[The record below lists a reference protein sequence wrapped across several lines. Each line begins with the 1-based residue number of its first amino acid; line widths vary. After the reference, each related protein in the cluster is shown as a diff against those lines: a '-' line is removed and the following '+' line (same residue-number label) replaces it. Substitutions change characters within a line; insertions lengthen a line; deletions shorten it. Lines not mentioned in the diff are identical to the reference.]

1 MRDLPPLNAL
11 RAFEVAAR
19 TGSFVQAGAE
29 LGVTAAAVSQ
39 QVKLL
44 EDHLGKQLFHRQGN
58 RITLTD
64 AGRTAYPRLEQALTD
79 IAEMTALVRESRGRA
94 RLVVSVLPSM
104 AELWLMPRLAGFR
117 ADGGIELRIED
128 DPVAFARDGVDLR
141 ITYGSVLYPDHR
153 VEVLFSDRIVPVAAP
168 GLVGPGGIAA
178 LPDAAFIHTDWGPTY
193 ATQPSWPAWLA
204 RARIRRIPDPSLG
217 LRVGLT
223 SLAIAAAREGLGVAL
238 VPERIAGREIAA
250 GRLTVPDVEALPMS
264 ADYVLVFPHALE
276 RRRSLMALV
285 AHLVNEA

>member
-64 AGRTAYPRLEQALTD
+64 AGRTAYPRLDQALRD
-79 IAEMTALVRESRGRA
+79 IAEMTATLRQSRGRA
-94 RLVVSVLPSM
+94 RLVVSVAASM
-104 AELWLMPRLAGFR
+104 AELWLLPRLAGFQ
-117 ADGGIELRIED
+117 AEGGIEIRIED

-141 ITYGSVLYPDHR
+141 VTYGAALYPDHR

-168 GLVGPGGIAA
+168 GLLGPGGIAA
-178 LPDAAFIHTDWGPTY
+178 LPDTAFIHTDWGPTY
-193 ATQPSWPAWLA
+193 ATQPSWPVWLA
-204 RARIRRIPDPSLG
+204 RARIRRIPDPALG

-223 SLAIAAAREGLGVAL
+223 GMAIAAAREGLGVAL

-250 GRLTVPDVEALPMS
+250 GRLTVPDDTALPMS
-264 ADYVLVFPHALE
+264 ADYVLVFPMPWNGAGH
-276 RRRSLMALV
+276 
-285 AHLVNEA
+285 